1 MDRIERES
9 QRLNALINQLLA
21 LARMESAATAQART
35 LVNLQELVSE
45 VATDADFEAKTLGK
59 AVRVVR
65 NERCFLQGDEQL
77 LRSAIENVV
86 RNAVMYTPEGTE
98 VEIGLGHKNGPRDE
112 GALIR
117 VRDQGQGVPPA
128 ALVDIFRPFYRV
140 GDARDRQTGGVGLGL
155 SISQRAVEVHGGT
168 ITASNAAGGGLL
180 VEITLPGVMQ
190 TAGAGREA
198 SAVRLPAQESSP
210 A

>member
-1 MDRIERES
+1 MRLGRRARILAARRPAGRLYVGERRHPAAPRCAE
-9 QRLNALINQLLA
+9 QL
-21 LARMESAATAQART
+21 R
-35 LVNLQELVSE
+35 
-45 VATDADFEAKTLGK
+45 GK
-59 AVRVVR
+59 AVRVVH

-98 VEIGLGHKNGPRDE
+98 VEIGLDHKHGQDDAD
-112 GALIR
+112 ALIR

-180 VEITLPGVMQ
+180 VEIMLPGVTQ
-190 TAGAGREA
+190 TAGVEREEK
-198 SAVRLPAQESSP
+198 AVRLPAPQSNSV
-210 A
+210 